1 MIYVDLSGPQGN
13 AFYLIGLGKKI
24 GIQLERDRKR
34 VNDVVNEMMAGDY
47 DHLLEVFER
56 EYGEFVEFT
65 GENDGDEEF

>member
-1 MIYVDLSGPQGN
+1 MITIDLSGPQGN
-13 AFYLIGLGKKI
+13 AFYLIGIGKKI
-24 GIQLERDRKR
+24 GIQLERDRKH

-65 GENDGDEEF
+65 AGDDDEEF

>member
-24 GIQLERDRKR
+24 GIQLERDRTH

-47 DHLLEVFER
+47 DHLLKVFER
-56 EYGEFVEFT
+56 EYGDFVEFT